1 MLETILENEN
11 EENQSIDGDWL
22 YDSGDEQKLALSRR
36 EKEASRTSSRS
47 HLGHSSDPGGYLPM
61 SGSAVYAF
69 LQQDKIA
76 VEFVYR

>member
-1 MLETILENEN
+1 MKRINLSMGTGCMIVVM
-11 EENQSIDGDWL
+11 SRSWP
-22 YDSGDEQKLALSRR
+22 LSRR

-69 LQQDKIA
+69 LQQDC
-76 VEFVYR
+76 R